1 MKIRKIYHTNE
12 KQSRFGR
19 SITALIGLMTNNR
32 IAVYVRLT
40 ISIVYR
46 DIKDSPTSRSALA
59 RLYQFLVL
67 LPLTIAL
74 MLFLSQCPHPHTPDP
89 REEEIASG
97 VWPTLAADSAAS
109 PTHTPD

>member
-1 MKIRKIYHTNE
+1 MKIKKIYHSNE
-12 KQSRFGR
+12 KRSRLGR
-19 SITALIGLMTNNR
+19 SLTALVGLMTNNR
-32 IAVYVRLT
+32 IAVYIRLT

-74 MLFLSQCPHPHTPDP
+74 MFFLSQCPHPDKAEPQ
-89 REEEIASG
+89 EKENVSG

-109 PTHTPD
+109 PTHTPT

>member
-12 KQSRFGR
+12 KRSRLGR
-19 SITALIGLMTNNR
+19 TFTALVGLMTNNR
-32 IAVYVRLT
+32 IAVYIRLT
-40 ISIVYR
+40 ISIIHR

-74 MLFLSQCPHPHTPDP
+74 MVFLSQCPHPDKADP
-89 REEEIASG
+89 REKENASG
-97 VWPTLAADSAAS
+97 VWPTLAADTAAS
-109 PTHTPD
+109 PTHTPK